1 MKKERITPYRICK
14 DNKIPHASFMQIKKG
29 SQEFKVQQLVDIAKY
44 FNVDLEY
51 LVFGKSQSNVYLND
65 NSIDDK
71 NKTIKVQLFGGKG
84 VNYIEI
90 INEKDY
96 VKPFFIIAKG
106 DAMEPYIFQGDI
118 LLCDESK
125 IKVIEGNI
133 AVAKLHD
140 SQLPSNANLI
150 HHLDEKHFIL
160 SFMNPKYKPIIVLKN
175 TIEKIYPVLK
185 IIRDLK

>member
-90 INEKDY
+90 I
-96 VKPFFIIAKG
+96 I
-106 DAMEPYIFQGDI
+106 
-118 LLCDESK
+118 
-125 IKVIEGNI
+125 
-133 AVAKLHD
+133 
-140 SQLPSNANLI
+140 
-150 HHLDEKHFIL
+150 
-160 SFMNPKYKPIIVLKN
+160 
-175 TIEKIYPVLK
+175 
-185 IIRDLK
+185 